1 MCILYTHT
9 TQNLWNI
16 AKVDLRRKFI
26 VMQVYL
32 KKQKESQMNNL
43 TSHLKEQEK
52 KTRKKAQSEYG
63 S

>member
-1 MCILYTHT
+1 MTRLIRKSRKKTNKKKTLKEIKTKRT

-32 KKQKESQMNNL
+32 KKQKESQLNN
-43 TSHLKEQEK
+43 
-52 KTRKKAQSEYG
+52 
-63 S
+63 